1 MNIATIK
8 KGLSEFVEYP
18 KKVVSAYG
26 GGIYVWRLDMVW
38 CLLKYGARPI
48 DYYRFGFYR
57 LNRYERKRYMTF
69 YKYLKLSKKSIAN
82 GAIMADKVQEYQRY
96 SEYINRKWIY
106 VPEASDNELIEFINQ
121 YSPLIAKPNGG
132 EQGKGVFTIKAKT
145 FKNAEIA
152 NLRGNKYILEEKLV
166 NCEELALINPS
177 SLNTLRVYTMLDSA
191 GDPHILT
198 MMLRV
203 GKTVSDVDN
212 WGAGGVGYEVDV
224 TSGIIVGYGVDKKG
238 NRHVYHPGTDVAVPG
253 LKIPRYAELLALV
266 DKLCRVD
273 NKARL
278 VGWDIAITPTGF
290 DLVEMNCPAGHDFLQ
305 SFGRPFNH
313 IINKLW

>member
-1 MNIATIK
+1 M
-8 KGLSEFVEYP
+8 
-18 KKVVSAYG
+18 
-26 GGIYVWRLDMVW
+26 
-38 CLLKYGARPI
+38 
-48 DYYRFGFYR
+48 
-57 LNRYERKRYMTF
+57 
-69 YKYLKLSKKSIAN
+69 
-82 GAIMADKVQEYQRY
+82 
-96 SEYINRKWIY
+96 
-106 VPEASDNELIEFINQ
+106 
-121 YSPLIAKPNGG
+121 
-132 EQGKGVFTIKAKT
+132 
-145 FKNAEIA
+145 
-152 NLRGNKYILEEKLV
+152 RGNKYILEEKLV

-203 GKTVSDVDN
+203 GKTGSDVDN